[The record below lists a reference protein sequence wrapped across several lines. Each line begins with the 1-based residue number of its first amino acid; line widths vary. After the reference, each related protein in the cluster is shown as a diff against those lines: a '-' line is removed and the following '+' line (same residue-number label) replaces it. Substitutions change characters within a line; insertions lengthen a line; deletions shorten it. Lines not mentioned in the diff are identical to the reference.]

1 MGHSFDLD
9 PANGI
14 LRCSLSGEV
23 TDEVL
28 KDFFRTGAVLAK
40 QTHPTAGV
48 IDLSKV
54 TSFSVSA
61 QTVRELSKAAP
72 VLRDPGLR
80 RVVIAPSPQI
90 FGMMRMFEMEGQ
102 DVRPDVHVVRTEK
115 EAWAILAVE
124 KPQFEPLE
132 PK

>member
-1 MGHSFDLD
+1 MGHSFDFDL
-9 PANGI
+9 ANGI

-40 QTHPTAGV
+40 RTHPTAGV

-54 TSFSVSA
+54 TSFAVSA
-61 QTVRELSKAAP
+61 QTVRELSKIAP

-80 RVVIAPSPQI
+80 RIVIAPTPQT
-90 FGMMRMFEMEGQ
+90 FGMMRMFEMESQ
-102 DVRPDVHVVRTEK
+102 DIRPDVHVVRTEK

-124 KPQFEPLE
+124 TPRFDPLE
-132 PK
+132 TT